1 MPIKNR
7 IKTCSHIIDIDLLVH
22 QSLPINK
29 VAGQF
34 DTIVGKLNNPCPKLF
49 WDTQMKREEEYGN
62 IVDD

>member
-1 MPIKNR
+1 
-7 IKTCSHIIDIDLLVH
+7 VH